1 MVGAIRVEPAKR
13 ARFLPPLDSIVSS
26 VVSGV
31 SRVTFDVYHLY
42 STASPRI
49 LCSES
54 FIASL
59 TNFRILARLPGSCGD
74 VLGILGV
81 VNDGERLVAALVFR
95 PHEGIQHTSQFT
107 SVVRGVR
114 TSTVK
119 RICRVNDNGA
129 P

>member
-42 STASPRI
+42 ATTSPRI

-59 TNFRILARLPGSCGD
+59 TNFRILARLPGSCSD
-74 VLGILGV
+74 IFGILRIV
-81 VNDGERLVAALVFR
+81 DDSERLVSALIFR
-95 PHEGIQHTSQFT
+95 PQEGIQHTSQFT

-114 TSTVK
+114 TSTVE